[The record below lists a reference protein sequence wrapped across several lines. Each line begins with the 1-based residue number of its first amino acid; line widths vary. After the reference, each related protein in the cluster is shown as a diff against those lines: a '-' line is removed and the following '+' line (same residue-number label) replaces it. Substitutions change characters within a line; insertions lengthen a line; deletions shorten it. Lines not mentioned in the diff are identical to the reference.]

1 MFFKWRGCP
10 LNLAPSFLSVRGIF
24 SICGTFVN
32 ILEIMADKELES
44 YERKIRAA
52 LRRHNLPTS
61 GLEIQIRSLATALRT
76 LDKANLQIAGLDEVT
91 VWEKTRYGEK
101 LAPHPVFK
109 VAHDAEYQIT
119 RQMKALGL
127 TADNLSVDAEKDP
140 LTEMTAKLNDRRS
153 NPVIVRPS

>member
-1 MFFKWRGCP
+1 
-10 LNLAPSFLSVRGIF
+10 
-24 SICGTFVN
+24 
-32 ILEIMADKELES
+32 MADKELES

-52 LRRHNLPTS
+52 LRKHNLPTS

-119 RQMKALGL
+119 RQMKALG
-127 TADNLSVDAEKDP
+127 SVDAEKDP
-140 LTEMTAKLNDRRS
+140 LAEMTAKLNDRRS